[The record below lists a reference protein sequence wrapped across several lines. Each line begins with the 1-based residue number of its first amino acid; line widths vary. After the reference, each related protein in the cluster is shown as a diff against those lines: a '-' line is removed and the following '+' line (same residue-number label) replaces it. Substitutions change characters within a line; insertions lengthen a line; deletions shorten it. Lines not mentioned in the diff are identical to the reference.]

1 MTTEYAQMLNSL
13 LWVVILAG
21 RLVTVFLG
29 EKIPKAVILISTS
42 IGTIVFYTLLLSTT
56 NLVLVTVSI
65 MGLGFSMA
73 GIYPTTIATVGNTIN
88 KYPMSMGVLL
98 MLGGLG
104 AIIMPIITGS
114 LADQF
119 GILAGMS
126 AIIVAIGM
134 MSLCVII
141 NIIHTRKQP
150 IYTSDGI

>member
-1 MTTEYAQMLNSL
+1 
-13 LWVVILAG
+13 
-21 RLVTVFLG
+21 
-29 EKIPKAVILISTS
+29 
-42 IGTIVFYTLLLSTT
+42 
-56 NLVLVTVSI
+56 